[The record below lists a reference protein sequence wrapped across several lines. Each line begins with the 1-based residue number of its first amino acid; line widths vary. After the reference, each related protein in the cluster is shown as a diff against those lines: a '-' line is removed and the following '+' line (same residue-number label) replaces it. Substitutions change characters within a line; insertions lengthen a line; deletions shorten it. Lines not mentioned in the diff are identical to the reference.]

1 MFASDLP
8 SDFDVEVINTMVGT
22 SPQLVLPYD
31 FSRSCLL
38 FGRAGVGGSVLLGVK
53 GQVSLTSGLPVLGNS
68 ILEIDEKSH
77 SILPGMEWTA
87 IASAPATPLYIIIVR
102 RWLGRASHRQM
113 EVQFSGKLR
122 SIHLRSGNRGS
133 EAATGSG

>member
-8 SDFDVEVINTMVGT
+8 SDFDVEVLDLLIGT
-22 SPQLVLPYD
+22 SPQLILPFD

-38 FGRAGVGGSVLLGVK
+38 FGRAGVGGSVLLGIK
-53 GQVSLTSGLPVLGNS
+53 GQVSLSSGLPVLGNS
-68 ILEIDEKSH
+68 LLEIDEKSH
-77 SILPGMEWTA
+77 SILPCMEWTA
-87 IASAPATPLYIIIVR
+87 IASAPATPLYVIIVR

-122 SIHLRSGNRGS
+122 TVQLRYASGGGS
-133 EAATGSG
+133 DPAGG